1 MLIALK
7 KVKAFRFF
15 VDPGYILANNKINIK
30 PLSLLRN
37 SGIVLTNNVTKDI
50 VKIISPL
57 ENREILLKGTP
68 EKNTCQEG
76 GFLNFLKSLLSVGL
90 PLIKSVLAPLAKIV
104 LVPLGLTAT
113 PSATDAAI
121 Q

>member
-1 MLIALK
+1 MLTK
-7 KVKAFRFF
+7 
-15 VDPGYILANNKINIK
+15 
-30 PLSLLRN
+30 
-37 SGIVLTNNVTKDI
+37 NVTKDI
-50 VKIISPL
+50 VKIISPS
-57 ENREILLKGTP
+57 ENRKILLKGTP
-68 EKNTCQEG
+68 EKITCQKE

>member
-1 MLIALK
+1 M
-7 KVKAFRFF
+7 
-15 VDPGYILANNKINIK
+15 
-30 PLSLLRN
+30 
-37 SGIVLTNNVTKDI
+37 TKDI
-50 VKIISPL
+50 VKITSPL
-57 ENREILLKGTP
+57 ENREMLLKGTP
-68 EKNTCQEG
+68 EKITCQDG

-104 LVPLGLTAT
+104 LVSLGLTAT

>member
-1 MLIALK
+1 M
-7 KVKAFRFF
+7 
-15 VDPGYILANNKINIK
+15 
-30 PLSLLRN
+30 
-37 SGIVLTNNVTKDI
+37 LTNNVTKDI
-50 VKIISPL
+50 LKIISPL
-57 ENREILLKGTP
+57 ENREIFLKGTP
-68 EKNTCQEG
+68 EKITFQEG

-113 PSATDAAI
+113 PSTTDAAI

>member
-1 MLIALK
+1 M
-7 KVKAFRFF
+7 
-15 VDPGYILANNKINIK
+15 
-30 PLSLLRN
+30 
-37 SGIVLTNNVTKDI
+37 TKDI
-50 VKIISPL
+50 LKIISPL
-57 ENREILLKGTP
+57 ENREIFLKGTP
-68 EKNTCQEG
+68 EKITFQEG

-113 PSATDAAI
+113 PSTTDAAI

>member
-1 MLIALK
+1 MLK
-7 KVKAFRFF
+7 
-15 VDPGYILANNKINIK
+15 
-30 PLSLLRN
+30 
-37 SGIVLTNNVTKDI
+37 NNVTKDI
-50 VKIISPL
+50 VKIISLL
-57 ENREILLKGTP
+57 EKREILLKGIP
-68 EKNTCQEG
+68 EKITCQEG

-90 PLIKSVLAPLAKIV
+90 PLIKSVLTPLAKIV